1 MMIPK
6 GLASSFSDTESARSA
21 YQSMPLV
28 KVLSS
33 QSKRLSPICGGNIH
47 VAWNHQRFF
56 MVISCLAASR
66 DSFPDG
72 DADALK
78 LGSTAKQSSTK
89 ADLEIAFMFDSH
101 MY

>member
-1 MMIPK
+1 
-6 GLASSFSDTESARSA
+6 
-21 YQSMPLV
+21 
-28 KVLSS
+28 
-33 QSKRLSPICGGNIH
+33 
-47 VAWNHQRFF
+47 